1 VWLAALLVSLCA
13 MAGQARADG
22 DPASDVLAAQT
33 VFLPQD
39 GAIPPVQQAQ
49 LTQLVS
55 SAGRAG
61 FPLRVALIATRS
73 DLGSVT
79 ALWRQPSAY
88 ARFLGQ
94 ELSQVFHGTL
104 LVVMPNG
111 FGVARV
117 GAGPADR
124 AAGGAGGGAVGGADG
139 GALAGSAAPGGSA
152 LTGSA
157 AAGGGAA
164 LGGAALGGAA
174 ISAVQRLAAAAGH
187 PLVTPHGGPSGHASV
202 PSATGVGAWLALAL
216 GAILIGVA
224 WTISLRQRPPRR
236 RDGVASPHGS

>member
-1 VWLAALLVSLCA
+1 

-124 AAGGAGGGAVGGADG
+124 AAGGAGGGAVGGA
-139 GALAGSAAPGGSA
+139 
-152 LTGSA
+152 
-157 AAGGGAA
+157 
-164 LGGAALGGAA
+164 ALGGAA

-202 PSATGVGAWLALAL
+202 PSATGVRAWLALAL

>member
-1 VWLAALLVSLCA
+1 VSRRVVVCLAALLVCLGA
-13 MAGQARADG
+13 MASQARADG

-39 GAIPPVQQAQ
+39 GAIPPAQQAQ
-49 LTQLVS
+49 LAQVVG
-55 SAGRAG
+55 SATHAG

-79 ALWRQPSAY
+79 ALWRRPSAY
-88 ARFLGQ
+88 SRFLAQ

-117 GAGPADR
+117 GAGPA
-124 AAGGAGGGAVGGADG
+124 AALQAVP
-139 GALAGSAAPGGSA
+139 APGA
-152 LTGSA
+152 
-157 AAGGGAA
+157 GAA
-164 LGGAALGGAA
+164 LGTAA
-174 ISAVQRLAAAAGH
+174 IAAVQRLAAAAGH
-187 PLVTPHGGPSGHASV
+187 RLPAPRGATSSQASAH
-202 PSATGVGAWLALAL
+202 SATGVVAWLAFAV
-216 GAILIGVA
+216 GAILIAVA

-236 RDGVASPHGS
+236 GDGVASPHGT

>member
-1 VWLAALLVSLCA
+1 VWLAVLLIGLCA

-39 GAIPPVQQAQ
+39 GAIPPVQQTKLA
-49 LTQLVS
+49 QLVS
-55 SAGRAG
+55 SASRDG

-111 FGVARV
+111 FGVAGV
-117 GAGPADR
+117 G
-124 AAGGAGGGAVGGADG
+124 
-139 GALAGSAAPGGSA
+139 AGSAAPGGGALAGPTASA
-152 LTGSA
+152 GRADLGGSA
-157 AAGGGAA
+157 IG
-164 LGGAALGGAA
+164 
-174 ISAVQRLAAAAGH
+174 AVQRLAAAAGH
-187 PLVTPHGGPSGHASV
+187 PLLIPHDGPSGRASA
-202 PSATGVGAWLALAL
+202 PSATGVVAWLTFAF

-236 RDGVASPHGS
+236 RDGVASPHGT

>member
-1 VWLAALLVSLCA
+1 MVS
-13 MAGQARADG
+13 QARADG

-33 VFLPQD
+33 VFLPED
-39 GAIPPVQQAQ
+39 GAIPPARQAQ
-49 LTQLVS
+49 LTQLMS
-55 SAGRAG
+55 SATRAG
-61 FPLRVALIATRS
+61 FPLRVALIATPS

-79 ALWRQPSAY
+79 ALWPRPSAY

-117 GAGPADR
+117 GAGAADR
-124 AAGGAGGGAVGGADG
+124 VGGGAPAAAGAGG
-139 GALAGSAAPGGSA
+139 GALAGSAAPG
-152 LTGSA
+152 
-157 AAGGGAA
+157 
-164 LGGAALGGAA
+164 GGAALGGAA

-187 PLVTPHGGPSGHASV
+187 PLLAPHSGPSRHASA
-202 PSATGVGAWLALAL
+202 PSATGVVAWLAFAL
-216 GAILIGVA
+216 GAILIGLA
-224 WTISLRQRPPRR
+224 WMISLRQRPPRR

>member
-164 LGGAALGGAA
+164 LGGAA
-174 ISAVQRLAAAAGH
+174 IRAVQRLAAAAGH

>member
-1 VWLAALLVSLCA
+1 VSRRVVVCLAALLVCLGA
-13 MAGQARADG
+13 MASQARADG

-39 GAIPPVQQAQ
+39 GAIPPAQQAQ
-49 LTQLVS
+49 LARVVG
-55 SAGRAG
+55 SATHAG

-79 ALWRQPSAY
+79 ALWRRPSAY
-88 ARFLGQ
+88 SRFLAQ

-117 GAGPADR
+117 GAGPA
-124 AAGGAGGGAVGGADG
+124 AALQAVP
-139 GALAGSAAPGGSA
+139 AP
-152 LTGSA
+152 
-157 AAGGGAA
+157 GAA
-164 LGGAALGGAA
+164 LGTAA
-174 ISAVQRLAAAAGH
+174 IAAVQRLAAAAGH
-187 PLVTPHGGPSGHASV
+187 RLPAPRGATSSQASAH
-202 PSATGVGAWLALAL
+202 SATGVVAWLAFAV
-216 GAILIGVA
+216 GAILIAVA

-236 RDGVASPHGS
+236 GDGVASPHGT